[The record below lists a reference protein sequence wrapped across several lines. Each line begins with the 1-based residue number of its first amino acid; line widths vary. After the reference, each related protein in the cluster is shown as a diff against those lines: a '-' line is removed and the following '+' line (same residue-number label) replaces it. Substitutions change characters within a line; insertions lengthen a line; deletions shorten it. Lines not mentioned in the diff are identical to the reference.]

1 MSSDIEFSDG
11 MKFNTSRKLYSL
23 TCRSDGW
30 YVVGKGMLCAV
41 NSVEE
46 GRQFI
51 EELND
56 IERMRSAG
64 DRSSHLDNQEGE
76 ILAGAK
82 KEKA

>member
-1 MSSDIEFSDG
+1 MSDIEFSDG
-11 MKFNTSRKLYSL
+11 MKFNTSRNLYSL

-56 IERMRSAG
+56 IERMRETGNLA
-64 DRSSHLDNQEGE
+64 SHLDSQEGE
-76 ILAGAK
+76 ILASAK
-82 KEKA
+82 REKP